1 MPKDES
7 SSQDTEVKLLPAP
20 MKSSYAFQFPDVNK
34 NRYKDAEPRRQ
45 TAAWREKTKN
55 KKVCQHAFDKRQ
67 SEENTLW
74 QQGLSFNI

>member
-34 NRYKDAEPRRQ
+34 NRYKDVEPRRQ
-45 TAAWREKTKN
+45 TGGAG
-55 KKVCQHAFDKRQ
+55 KKKKKGVLTRIRYEA
-67 SEENTLW
+67 E
-74 QQGLSFNI
+74 